1 MKHHVRVFL
10 SLAIAVVFAS
20 LSIATARAD
29 EVTDWNQIL
38 FQAAHIANTNPLDMS
53 RNAAI
58 VQSSVFD
65 AVNGISRRYTPIHVK
80 PAAPWGAS
88 PRAAAIQAAYANLVR
103 LYPAQQSTLDAQRAA
118 SLAALVGKGHGHE
131 RQEAIDNGVHW
142 GQEVAD
148 SIWAWRSTDGFTTAL
163 PPFLGGTNV
172 GQWRPTPPGFVPGF
186 GAQYPNMTPWVIKTQ
201 SQFRPAGTP
210 ALTSAQYTKDFN
222 ETKSMG
228 SLTSLTRTAD
238 QTLFSQFWN
247 VSTASFYWNR
257 IALFL
262 LGKEHHT
269 TLEENAL
276 ILAAVD
282 VAMADAA
289 IACWEAKY
297 HYVAWRPVTAI
308 PLADTDGNP
317 ATSADPSWTPLLITP
332 PFPEYPSGHSTV
344 SAAAATVLAHYF
356 GRNSSFMVDSDVM
369 TGVVRSFP
377 NFSAALVEIVNARVY
392 GGIHFR
398 TACNDGQATGT
409 AVGEYI
415 LQHAF
420 RRADGDERDD
430 ED

>member
-1 MKHHVRVFL
+1 MKRHVRVFL

-20 LSIATARAD
+20 LSLANARAD

-38 FQAAHIANTNPLDMS
+38 FQTALVAKTNPLDIS

-65 AVNGISRRYTPIHVK
+65 AVNGISRRFTPIHVK
-80 PAAPWGAS
+80 PAAPFQAS

-148 SIWAWRSTDGFTTAL
+148 SIWAWRSTDGFTPAP

-172 GQWRPTPPGFVPGF
+172 GQWRPTPPGFLPGV
-186 GAQYPNMTPWVIKTQ
+186 GVQYAYMTPWVIQ
-201 SQFRPAGTP
+201 SPSQFRPGGPP
-210 ALTSAQYTKDFN
+210 ALTSERYAKVFN

-247 VSTASFYWNR
+247 ASGAVFYWNR

-269 TLEENAL
+269 TPEENAL
-276 ILAAVD
+276 IFAAVN

-297 HYVAWRPVTAI
+297 YYVAWRPVTAI
-308 PLADTDGNP
+308 RLADTDGNP
-317 ATSADPSWTPLLITP
+317 ATIADPSWTPLLITP
-332 PFPEYPSGHSTV
+332 AHPEYPSGHSTI

-356 GRNSSFMVDSDVM
+356 GKNSSFMVDSDVM

-377 NFSAALVEIVNARVY
+377 NFSAALAEIVNARVFA
-392 GGIHFR
+392 GIHSR
-398 TACNDGQATGT
+398 TACDDGQATGT
-409 AVGEYI
+409 AVGVYV
-415 LQHAF
+415 LKHAF
-420 RRADGDERDD
+420 LRADRDEDDD

>member
-1 MKHHVRVFL
+1 MKLHVRVFL

-20 LSIATARAD
+20 LCIATARAD
-29 EVTDWNQIL
+29 EVTDWNQIM
-38 FQAAHIANTNPLDMS
+38 FQTALVAKTSPLDMS

-58 VQSSVFD
+58 VQSAVFD

-80 PAAPWGAS
+80 PAAPWKAS
-88 PRAAAIQAAYANLVR
+88 PRAAAVQAAYASLVR

-118 SLAALVGKGHGHE
+118 SLATLLSKGHSHE

-148 SIWAWRSTDGFTTAL
+148 SIWAWRSTDGFTPAP

-172 GQWRPTPPGFVPGF
+172 GQWRPTPPGFLPGV
-186 GAQYPNMTPWVIKTQ
+186 GVQYAYMTPWVIKSP
-201 SQFRPAGTP
+201 SQFRPGGPP
-210 ALTSAQYTKDFN
+210 ALTSARYAEVFN
-222 ETKSMG
+222 EIKSMG
-228 SLTSLTRTAD
+228 SLTSLTRTSD

-247 VSTASFYWNR
+247 ASTAVFYWNR

-276 ILAAVD
+276 IFAAVN

-297 HYVAWRPVTAI
+297 YYVAWRPVTAI

-317 ATSADPSWTPLLITP
+317 ATIADPSWVPLLITP
-332 PFPEYPSGHSTV
+332 PHPEYPSGHSTI
-344 SAAAATVLAHYF
+344 SAAGATVLAHYF

-377 NFSAALVEIVNARVY
+377 NFSAALAEIVDARVF

-398 TACNDGQATGT
+398 TACDDGQATGT
-409 AVGEYI
+409 AVAEYV
-415 LQHAF
+415 LHHAF
-420 RRADGDERDD
+420 DREERED